1 MYKKRRQ
8 IVIMFLSGVIMMAFT
23 GCEKKEQE
31 GFLGS
36 AVVEGTDYLVSSI
49 NQGQLL
55 SVSKREGDRV
65 SAGETVAI
73 VDTVQLVLRKM
84 EIEAN
89 ISEIN
94 VTMQSRKV
102 DINAVEKDVEGVQR
116 EYTRI
121 DTLSKKGALPTQQSD
136 NLKTQFEGAKL
147 RLTASQKTLMSLL
160 DKIKALKVRIAQTD
174 DQIKDCYI
182 LSPVNGI
189 VSTQYR
195 NAGEIVGPGSPI
207 YEITKFDTL
216 EADFFVPQPVL
227 STLKYGQTL
236 RVRIDYDDGGT
247 VKEKFVDGKII
258 WISDEAEF
266 SPKNIQTRESRNEL
280 VFRVR
285 LEIDNKDGML
295 KRGLPVEIW
304 R

>member
-1 MYKKRRQ
+1 MYRKKRQ
-8 IVIMFLSGVIMMAFT
+8 IAIMLLSGAMIISFT
-23 GCEKKEQE
+23 GCEKKESE
-31 GFLGS
+31 GFIGS
-36 AVVEGTDYLVSSI
+36 AVVEGTDYLVSSL

-55 SVSKREGDRV
+55 SASKREGDRV
-65 SAGETVAI
+65 FAGETVAI

-94 VTMQSRKV
+94 VNMQSKKV
-102 DINAVEKDVEGVQR
+102 DINAVEKDVEGVLR

-147 RLTASQKTLMSLL
+147 RLTASQKTLLSLL
-160 DKIKALKVRIAQTD
+160 DKIKALKVKIAQVD

-182 LSPVNGI
+182 ASPVNGI

-227 STLKYGQTL
+227 PTIKYGQIL
-236 RVRIDYDDGGT
+236 RVRIDYNDGGA